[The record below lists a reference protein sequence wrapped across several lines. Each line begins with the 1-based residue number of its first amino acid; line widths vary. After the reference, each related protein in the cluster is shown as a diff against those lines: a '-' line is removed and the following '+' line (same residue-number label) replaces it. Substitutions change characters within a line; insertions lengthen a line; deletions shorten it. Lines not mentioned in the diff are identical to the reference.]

1 MNSVSKGLVWKIF
14 ERFGVLGTQF
24 VLQIVLARI
33 LDPAHYGVLSLML
46 VFTMIANV
54 FIQSGFNTSLI
65 QNKDVTDDDF
75 SSVFWVSLFISV
87 ILYIIIFISAP
98 FIGKFYDMPGLT
110 APLRV
115 ISLVLLPGA
124 FNSVQLAKVNRDMDF
139 KKVFLGNILG
149 VVISGIIGIVLA
161 YSGFG
166 LWSLVAQNML
176 NIIVC
181 CLVMVFIV
189 DWHPKFIIN
198 WQRINVLFKFGWKI
212 LVSSLIDTVFT
223 ELRSLV
229 IGKQFDEKT
238 LGYYNKGKQ
247 FPQFLINGVNGAVQ
261 SVLLP
266 ALSKLQ
272 DDIAAVKE
280 LTRKSIIVGSY
291 LLFPIMA
298 ILAGVARPLVII
310 LLTDK
315 WLPCVPYLQIYCL
328 TLAFYPIHAC
338 NLQAINAVG
347 RSDVFL
353 KLELFKKFI
362 GVLALIIVVVF
373 FKSPIAIAIS
383 GVFTTL
389 ISTFINAFPNKKF
402 INYTYLQQVKDILPS
417 LILSTFVFLVIYLIQ
432 FIKVSNF
439 LIIIIQV
446 LVAVIIYL
454 GISALLKLRGFKLSL
469 DIVLGF
475 IKKK

>member
-1 MNSVSKGLVWKIF
+1 M
-14 ERFGVLGTQF
+14 
-24 VLQIVLARI
+24 
-33 LDPAHYGVLSLML
+33 
-46 VFTMIANV
+46 
-54 FIQSGFNTSLI
+54 
-65 QNKDVTDDDF
+65 
-75 SSVFWVSLFISV
+75 
-87 ILYIIIFISAP
+87 
-98 FIGKFYDMPGLT
+98 
-110 APLRV
+110 
-115 ISLVLLPGA
+115 
-124 FNSVQLAKVNRDMDF
+124 
-139 KKVFLGNILG
+139 
-149 VVISGIIGIVLA
+149 
-161 YSGFG
+161 
-166 LWSLVAQNML
+166 
-176 NIIVC
+176 
-181 CLVMVFIV
+181 
-189 DWHPKFIIN
+189 
-198 WQRINVLFKFGWKI
+198 
-212 LVSSLIDTVFT
+212 
-223 ELRSLV
+223 
-229 IGKQFDEKT
+229 
-238 LGYYNKGKQ
+238 
-247 FPQFLINGVNGAVQ
+247 INGVNGAVQ